1 MVDINNEIFKINET
15 GFLNIK
21 IDPDLDLFK
30 EIEILKKDS
39 KIYPL
44 QFLCSRTPA

>member
-30 EIEILKKDS
+30 EIQILKKE
-39 KIYPL
+39 KNAIIL
-44 QFLCSRTPA
+44 EIGRAHV